1 MAETRKCSTSLMQS
15 FVRRALTASA
25 ATVCLAGLGMFAVPA
40 AVAAINQ
47 ASMDAT
53 AQTLEVSPFA
63 ASPAA
68 TVALDAAA
76 RDEFTVVEFT
86 LVQWPVGANIPISS
100 GFGYRSCAGCS
111 TFHTGIDFTPGA
123 GTPVEAIADGVV
135 VSSPVADGSWGV
147 HVTLQHDVDGVTFF
161 SSYAHMQTG
170 TMNLAMGDTVTRGQV
185 LGLVGSTGQSNGA
198 HLHFVMRDA
207 NGTFINPLPWMQQ
220 HVNIAD

>member
-1 MAETRKCSTSLMQS
+1 MQS
-15 FVRRALTASA
+15 FLRRALTVSV
-25 ATVCLAGLGMFAVPA
+25 ATVCLAALGMFAVPA

-68 TVALDAAA
+68 SVALDAAA
-76 RDEFTVVEFT
+76 RDEFTIVEFS

-147 HVTLQHDVDGVTFF
+147 HTTIEHNIDGVIFR

-170 TMNLAMGDTVTRGQV
+170 SMSVQLGDTVTRGQV

-198 HLHFVMRDA
+198 HLHFVIRDA
-207 NGTFINPLPWMQQ
+207 NGTFLNPLPWMTT